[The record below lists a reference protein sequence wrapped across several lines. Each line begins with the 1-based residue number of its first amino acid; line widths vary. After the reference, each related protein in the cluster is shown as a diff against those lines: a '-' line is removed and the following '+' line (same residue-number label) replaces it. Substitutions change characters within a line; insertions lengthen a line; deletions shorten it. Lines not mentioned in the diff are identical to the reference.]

1 MTKSSTRKAAAE
13 KTRGT
18 HRKAAR
24 KVGAAKAHSK
34 ARKTASKVAAEREHA
49 VHIARPPL
57 ASRNSLTMPKCQSR
71 CAPSPRTAWL
81 RRGSFMRTLSKLY

>member
-18 HRKAAR
+18 RRKTAR

-34 ARKTASKVAAEREHA
+34 ARKTAF
-49 VHIARPPL
+49 
-57 ASRNSLTMPKCQSR
+57 QSR
-71 CAPSPRTAWL
+71 
-81 RRGSFMRTLSKLY
+81 RRESARYISQDRHSL